1 MEDINL
7 NMKMKGLISMKKLLK
22 WIVIC
27 DVMISFGAWCQR
39 LGMCCGLAMLD
50 NLDFKGEENMNY
62 KWFIYYGNKWLR
74 RFEKVKSIF

>member
-7 NMKMKGLISMKKLLK
+7 KHERMISMKKLLK
-22 WIVIC
+22 WIVVCNI
-27 DVMISFGAWCQR
+27 MIYFGAWCQR

-62 KWFIYYGNKWLR
+62 QEFTKYGNKWLR
-74 RFEKVKSIF
+74 RLEKVMSIF